1 MKMSWDMKRD
11 FCKFEKINRPFNQ
24 EWEEKLVL
32 RKTQLSEVR
41 IRLKIWL
48 FLLQILLYKSWITK
62 TEKILTIVAGGRK
75 YNSTYEPNKRRQ

>member
-1 MKMSWDMKRD
+1 MNMSCDMKRD
-11 FCKFEKINRPFNQ
+11 FCWFEKIDRPLNQ

-41 IRLKIWL
+41 IQLKI
-48 FLLQILLYKSWITK
+48 LLYMLYKSWITK
-62 TEKILTIVAGGRK
+62 TGKILTIVIGGRK